1 MKQKYNIG
9 ELEFKTKKDCE
20 NYTRNIINNLG
31 CCIINKDH
39 IQYNFFNN
47 LIKNHP
53 EYYENRFKFID
64 YFYININPL
73 SKKFMVNIKKLD
85 KSSSDFSWIYCCKFK
100 KRDDNF
106 YLTREMRKVI
116 SPDIVN
122 FKKNQNKLI
131 CNFCGNDNELYE
143 NFHID
148 HHKPSFKN
156 LKENF
161 LKITDKQIP
170 TIFNDVK
177 IYDKNIDGFKY
188 DDEEFKNEWVE
199 YHNKNCNLQVLC
211 KSCNLKK
218 PKD

>member
-9 ELEFKTKKDCE
+9 ELEFKTIKECE

-53 EYYENRFKFID
+53 EYYENCFNFID

-73 SKKFMVNIKKLD
+73 SKKFMVNIKRLD
-85 KSSSDFSWIYCCKFK
+85 NSSSDFSWTYCCKFK
-100 KRDDNF
+100 KRDDNY

-116 SPDIVN
+116 NPDIVN
-122 FKKNQNKLI
+122 FKNNQNKLI

-148 HHKPSFKN
+148 HHNPSFKN

-170 TIFNDVK
+170 TKFNDVK
-177 IYDKNIDGFKY
+177 IYDKNIDGFNY